1 MFRDTAYLR
10 VAGSEVDAAGPA
22 TAVPLTVVEPD
33 GPTRGAI
40 VVLHEARQFSAA
52 LLELMAA
59 FAIDGWVA
67 VAPHLFHREP
77 EQVQGDVFGE
87 NLFADVDA
95 TLDWLIDRDVPPDT
109 IGVLGFDAAGTAAM
123 MVATS
128 RPVGAA
134 VSVAARGIVEALSVD
149 AQALVDAA
157 ESLKVPWL
165 ALYGEDDPET
175 PPEHVNRL
183 REATAHAEVATL
195 VVSYAGLAHRADEPP
210 RLLDGQDE
218 DDPDTAAI
226 IDAQTRI
233 FDWFDSHLR

>member
-1 MFRDTAYLR
+1 MFRDAANLR
-10 VAGSEVDAAGPA
+10 AVDGGVV
-22 TAVPLTVVEPD
+22 TVPLTVVEPD

-40 VVLHEARQFSAA
+40 VVLHEARQFGEA
-52 LLELMAA
+52 LLDLMAA
-59 FAIDGWVA
+59 LAVDGWLT

-77 EQVQGDVFGE
+77 EHIQGDVFGD

-95 TLDWLIDRDVPPDT
+95 TLDWLRCRDVPADT

-123 MVATS
+123 LVATS

-157 ESLKVPWL
+157 AFLQAPWL

-183 REATAHAEVATL
+183 REATAKADVATL
-195 VVSYAGLAHRADEPP
+195 VVSYAGLQHRADEPP
-210 RLLDGQDE
+210 QIPEGRDD
-218 DDPDTAAI
+218 DDPSAAAI
-226 IDAQTRI
+226 IDARTRI
-233 FDWFDSHLR
+233 FDWFDGNLR

>member
-1 MFRDTAYLR
+1 MSGMFRDTAHLR
-10 VAGSEVDAAGPA
+10 RDDGTAGAAA
-22 TAVPLTVVEPD
+22 AVPLTVMEPD

-40 VVLHEARQFSAA
+40 VVLHEARQFSDA

-59 FAIDGWVA
+59 LALDGWVA

-77 EQVQGDVFGE
+77 EHVQGDVFGD

-95 TLDWLIDRDVPPDT
+95 TLDWLTCRNVRADT
-109 IGVLGFDAAGTAAM
+109 VGVLGFDAAGTAAM
-123 MVATS
+123 MVATG

-157 ESLKVPWL
+157 ASLQVPWL

-175 PPEHVNRL
+175 PPEHVSRL
-183 REATAHAEVATL
+183 RDATAKAEVATL

-210 RLLDGQDE
+210 CVLDGQDE
-218 DDPDTAAI
+218 DDPAAAAI
-226 IDAQTRI
+226 IDARTRI